1 MWDSLH
7 SSLERFATWPAV
19 ALLFILFIMCAEGFE
34 LRRKSLGY
42 ENRALDGR
50 FWYSPDDASD
60 FLRAIGEHGRRIY
73 AVTELTLDILFPL
86 VYGTL
91 FAALIIHVYARE
103 SGKFLVLV
111 PLLAVV
117 FDVLE
122 NITTAYLAWQF
133 DDRTSPVA
141 RGAAVLTA
149 TKSGLFILSLILIVI
164 GALTT
169 AWRMYRSHA

>member
-7 SSLERFATWPAV
+7 SALEHFATWPAV
-19 ALLFILFIMCAEGFE
+19 ALLFILFIMCAQGFE
-34 LRRKSLGY
+34 WRRKTLGY
-42 ENRALDGR
+42 ENLALDGR
-50 FWYSPDDASD
+50 FWYSPDDAND
-60 FLRAIGEHGRRIY
+60 FLRNIGAVGRRIY

-91 FAALIIHVYARE
+91 FAALIIHVYARD
-103 SGKFLVLV
+103 SGRFLVLV
-111 PLLAVV
+111 PLLTVV

-133 DDRTSPVA
+133 DGQTSPVA

-149 TKSGLFILSLILIVI
+149 TKSGLLILSLTLIFI
-164 GALTT
+164 GALIT
-169 AWRMYRSHA
+169 ARRMYRSPA